1 MPERPT
7 WRRVA
12 APPPLAAGQIHLWRF
27 DLGIEAGVTH
37 WLSADERARAARY
50 LVPAAGERF
59 RRTRGLLRW
68 VLAGYLGRPPG
79 QLAFRYGGQGKPAL
93 AEDELQFNLSHSGE
107 LALLGVARDWPLGVD
122 LERLDAGKQLSAIA
136 RRVFPAARCRELEA
150 LDGERR
156 VQGFYRDWTAMEA
169 RVKARGDGVFQQLRS
184 GGEAD
189 WPVRHWC
196 PADGY
201 LAALAAPR
209 LPVEAEA
216 WAWLDQFL
224 TTEKL
229 KEIYGYSTVG
239 YNRACRSQLPT
250 QFRQ

>member
-1 MPERPT
+1 MPERPA

-12 APPPLAAGQIHLWRF
+12 APPPLAAGRIHLWRF

-37 WLSADERARAARY
+37 WLSAGERARAARY

-59 RRTRGLLRW
+59 RRARGRMRW
-68 VLAGYLGRPPG
+68 VLAGYLGRSPG
-79 QLAFRYGGQGKPAL
+79 RLEFRYRGQGKPAL
-93 AEDELQFNLSHSGE
+93 AGEELQFNLSHSGD
-107 LALLGVARDWPLGVD
+107 LALLAVARDRPLGVD

-136 RRVFPAARCRELEA
+136 RRVFTAARCRELEA
-150 LDGERR
+150 LEGAQR
-156 VQGFYRDWTAMEA
+156 VQGFYQDWTAMEA

-184 GGEAD
+184 GGEGD

-196 PADGY
+196 PAEGY

-216 WAWLDQFL
+216 WAWLEPL
-224 TTEKL
+224 
-229 KEIYGYSTVG
+229 
-239 YNRACRSQLPT
+239 LPK
-250 QFRQ
+250 QRR